1 MVGGALCRGHCWHAL
16 HVMQILHNC
25 NYLLHCPSYAQLF
38 TVLFAH
44 ALGGPAQNKGKIM
57 QKAINRADYSF
68 DGILDSVIDLLVQSR
83 LNDQDIYL
91 VYSESDPDLTVEL
104 DDGSFIIRIKGVPV
118 AYDDAI
124 IERMFGILSAPIH
137 DYK

>member
-1 MVGGALCRGHCWHAL
+1 M
-16 HVMQILHNC
+16 HN
-25 NYLLHCPSYAQLF
+25 LLLYIS
-38 TVLFAH
+38 TH

-68 DGILDSVIDLLVQSR
+68 DGILDSVIDLLAQSR